1 MFYVFFLFFCPKK
14 YWKVKKKY
22 EKEKKAEFSIS
33 LIFFFV
39 KKQNFVAFYEIWYFK
54 DQKDEKLVRFW
65 QVFGKNNF

>member
-1 MFYVFFLFFCPKK
+1 MFYVFFLVFLPKK
-14 YWKVKKKY
+14 ILKTPKKY
-22 EKEKKAEFSIS
+22 EKEKKTEFSIS

-39 KKQNFVAFYEIWYFK
+39 KKQNFVVFYEIWYFK

>member
-1 MFYVFFLFFCPKK
+1 MFYVFFFVFLPKK
-14 YWKVKKKY
+14 ILKTQKKY